1 MLWKCIIHV
10 LYIKI
15 NFIHAILLTCIKKG
29 FPWILIH
36 LKLLYLSFGYV
47 QFQSIKP
54 NLNSSIIKIKYF
66 DIVCFTQL
74 VYNLLNVFCIGQ
86 SSYSSDEDVRDR
98 SIRSGVRKARG
109 RLWKK
114 MHPGYTYSSDDIDL
128 IGKHGYGRGC
138 TGSNWGIKYC
148 KPIFIRMWEIFWRL
162 ARASLLRIILTVNQW
177 SNVGGKLFFR

>member
-1 MLWKCIIHV
+1 MQFWKRFSLHFNTLKVII
-10 LYIKI
+10 
-15 NFIHAILLTCIKKG
+15 
-29 FPWILIH
+29 
-36 LKLLYLSFGYV
+36 LKLWICSV
-47 QFQSIKP
+47 SINQTKFWFIK
-54 NLNSSIIKIKYF
+54 IIKIKYF

-128 IGKHGYGRGC
+128 IGKHGYGRDC
-138 TGSNWGIKYC
+138 TASNWGIKYY
-148 KPIFIRMWEIFWRL
+148 KPIFICMWEIYWRFTI
-162 ARASLLRIILTVNQW
+162 ASLSQIFFAKNQSW
-177 SNVGGKLFFR
+177 NVCCIYFLDNLNLD